1 MTWTYL
7 AIAVVLLLAN
17 GFFVGAEFALVAARR
32 TKLEEMIETSDRAS
46 MAIKSL
52 GELSFML
59 AGAQLGITMCSLGLG
74 FVAEPAVAHLIEGA
88 LEPVHALPETLLHA
102 ISFVIALTIV
112 TFLHMVIGEM
122 APKNIAISDPEKTA
136 LWLAVPFRGF
146 VNLFR
151 PVVQLLNGLANVG
164 TRALG
169 VTPADERPDVHTAE
183 EIAAM
188 IRESGREGLITLP
201 RLRLLSGALGF
212 RERDAGAAMV
222 PRTEVVAA
230 PSHSTPGE
238 LEEICVRSGHSR
250 IPVFT
255 GDLDHIAGFFHSKDL
270 LQVPEEGR
278 GLPLPQ
284 HLVRSMLVVPESR
297 RLHPL
302 LLEMQQRRQH
312 FGLVVD
318 EHGGTAGIVT
328 LEDVVEELVGEIR
341 DEYDVSELG
350 VEPLGDDRFLVPGTL
365 RIDEAADRLGVRLPD
380 GDYETVAG
388 FLMDRLGRVPK
399 RRDTVEH
406 EGWRLKVRAMHR
418 RRVVQVLI
426 EPTQRAVSPAG

>member
-1 MTWTYL
+1 MTATYL
-7 AIAVVLLLAN
+7 AVAVALLLAN

-32 TKLEEMIETSDRAS
+32 TKLEEMVGTSDRAD
-46 MAIKSL
+46 MAIKSI

-74 FVAEPAVAHLIEGA
+74 FVAEPAVAHLIEAA
-88 LEPVHALPETLLHA
+88 LEPVHAIPEALLHA
-102 ISFVIALTIV
+102 VSFVIALTIV

-122 APKNIAISDPEKTA
+122 APKNIAISDPERTA

-146 VNLFR
+146 VNMLR
-151 PVVQLLNGLANVG
+151 PFVRLLNGLANLG

-169 VTPADERPDVHTAE
+169 VTPADERPDAHTAE

-188 IRESGREGLITLP
+188 IQESGREGLIAMP
-201 RLRLLSGALGF
+201 RLRLLSGAIGL
-212 RERDAGAAMV
+212 RQRDAGAAMV

-230 PSHSTPGE
+230 PSRSTPEE
-238 LEEICVRSGHSR
+238 LEEIVVRSGHSR
-250 IPVFT
+250 IPLFA

-270 LQVPEEGR
+270 LQVDEECR
-278 GLPLPQ
+278 TNPLPQ
-284 HLVRSMLVVPESR
+284 HLVRPMLVVPESL

-302 LLEMQQRRQH
+302 LHEMQQRRQH

-350 VEPLGDDRFLVPGTL
+350 VEQLGDDRFLVPGSL
-365 RIDEAADRLGVRLPD
+365 RIDEAADRLGVPLPV

-406 EGWRLKVRAMHR
+406 EGWRLRVRAMQR

-426 EPTQRAVSPAG
+426 ERTEPAASASG